1 MRAQREL
8 VVALPDR
15 DEERAGVIRI
25 IFMQPDL
32 IDRPTSGA
40 TPAELCSQ
48 LRQTREH
55 TRRLT
60 QDLSTEQLMGPML
73 PIVNPVLW
81 EIGHVGWFHE
91 YWTLRHAHGLAPLI
105 ERADLLWNSSTVAH
119 DTRWDL
125 ELPDRSGVFRYLD
138 SVLGRQLDWLTGP
151 VDAARRY
158 FYELAIRHEDM
169 HVEALAYTRQTL
181 GYGRP
186 HAGRDPVAPVKDAG
200 DWPGDAQIPGGVWR
214 LGSLPEDGFVF
225 DNEKWQH
232 EVALAPFHIAKAP
245 VTNAQFAA
253 FVEEGGYGRA
263 EFWSAAGW
271 AWREQADAKRPVY
284 WLEKEHSNSGSGF
297 GWAWRC
303 YGAVAPLAPH
313 APVTFV
319 NWYEAQAFCKWAK
332 RRLPSEAEWEAAAIG
347 EPQANRLS
355 QRKRQWPWVAHSGAV
370 APTPTHANLDFAF
383 DGPIDVAACASGD
396 SAFGCRQMIGNVW
409 EWTASVFVPFAG
421 FSADPYEDYSQPWF
435 NSRKV
440 LRGGS
445 FASSARLGRPGY
457 RNFFTPDRN
466 DVIAGFRTCAL

>member
-8 VVALPDR
+8 VVALPER
-15 DEERAGVIRI
+15 DDERAGVIRI

-32 IDRPTSGA
+32 MDRPTSGA
-40 TPAELCSQ
+40 APAELCSQ

-55 TRRLT
+55 TRRLM
-60 QDLSTEQLMGPML
+60 QDLSTAQLMGPML

-105 ERADLLWNSSTVAH
+105 ERADLLWNSSTVPH

-125 ELPDRSGVFRYLD
+125 DLPDRSGVFRYFNE
-138 SVLGRQLDWLTGP
+138 VLARQIDRLTGP
-151 VDAARRY
+151 LDFPSRY

-169 HVEALAYTRQTL
+169 HVEALAYMRQTL

-186 HAGRDPVAPVKDAG
+186 QASKGKVAPVKDAG
-200 DWPGDAQIPGGVWR
+200 DWPGDADIPGGMWR
-214 LGSLPEDGFVF
+214 LGSAPGDGFIF

-232 EVALAPFHIAKAP
+232 EVELAPFRIAKAP
-245 VTNAQFAA
+245 VTNGEFAA
-253 FVEEGGYGRA
+253 FVEEDGYGRS
-263 EFWSAAGW
+263 EFWSGAGW
-271 AWREQADAKRPVY
+271 AWREEADAKRPVY
-284 WLEKEHSNSGSGF
+284 WLEKEKGSSF
-297 GWAWRC
+297 GWTWRR
-303 YGAVAPLAPH
+303 YGAVEQLAPH
-313 APVTFV
+313 APVTFI
-319 NWYEAQAFCKWAK
+319 NWYEAQAFCNWAK

-347 EPQANRLS
+347 EQDGGRLWHG
-355 QRKRQWPWVAHSGAV
+355 RRQWPWTGCSSAA
-370 APTPTHANLDFAF
+370 APTSAHANLDFAF
-383 DGPIDVAACASGD
+383 DAPIDVAACARGD

-409 EWTASVFVPFAG
+409 EWTASDFVPFAG

-445 FASSARLGRPGY
+445 FATSARIARPGY